1 MWFVPVLIIVLAVGT
16 LAGVSRLNH
25 RKQPGGAGTGTLSVV
40 SLSMDEINFL
50 LARLEK
56 EEAPESVFGA
66 MCYAPMAIPDSAEYI
81 CPVCGEKTIYSG
93 GMSAYLQHELGAA
106 RRLAESIDSLTDFNV
121 TLDESAFCD
130 FCSEYGVGSAVLVL
144 RVTNENGEETENSV
158 SVDDLRMLDSFLRG
172 NLFWVTSND
181 GHEPL
186 RDHAERM
193 AELLG
198 I

>member
-1 MWFVPVLIIVLAVGT
+1 MWYIPVLIIVIAAGT

-25 RKQPGGAGTGTLSVV
+25 RKQPEGAGTGTLSVV
-40 SLSMDEINFL
+40 SLSMDQINFL

-56 EEAPESVFGA
+56 EDPPESVRGA
-66 MCYAPMAIPDSAEYI
+66 MCYGPMAIPDSAEYI

-93 GMSAYLQHELGAA
+93 GMSAYLQHELEAA
-106 RRLAESIDSLTDFNV
+106 RRLAESIEASTDFTV
-121 TLDESAFCD
+121 VLDESAFCE

-158 SVDDLRMLDSFLRG
+158 SVDDLRKLDSFLRG

-181 GHEPL
+181 GQEPL
-186 RDHAERM
+186 RDHLDRM
-193 AELLG
+193 TELLG